1 MVEREVV
8 ARAAAKVVATAMS
21 ANVLERRKEV
31 GARRDSEVSN
41 GEPVL
46 LRPRRQSAWRALQPS
61 KKKGR
66 CFGAAVFPRN
76 KEFSVSEESKFG
88 PPLGKRA

>member
-21 ANVLERRKEV
+21 ANVLERRKKV

-61 KKKGR
+61 KAGVSG
-66 CFGAAVFPRN
+66 CSVSAQT